1 MIEIAVSR
9 IINVDTFVLLLE
21 RDEDSRAGKE
31 VKSRDRGIEITF
43 ESRS

>member
-9 IINVDTFVLLLE
+9 IFSVDTFVLLLE
-21 RDEDSRAGKE
+21 RDDDGRAGKE
-31 VKSRDRGIEITF
+31 DKSRDRGIEITF